1 MAGAPRSL
9 SHVWRRSRIRLW
21 LLMGLLAG
29 LAATAGVLAAT
40 GRTGNLVLVAVLGVG
55 IAWVA
60 FRVVR
65 RAERPARD
73 LRRFL
78 DSVRADDMSV
88 RFSSS
93 GHDPLMDAL
102 AESFESVSDAFRKVR
117 AEREEQAGYLEA
129 VVRHVGVALIGFRT
143 DGTVT
148 LFNLAAGRTLSIPR
162 PRSVESL
169 RQRAPKTAAALE
181 GLAPGE
187 RVLIRL
193 DADDGPKELVAY
205 ATRFVIAGESHT
217 LVSLQDI
224 RQELETRELEAW
236 QQLTRVLTHEITNS
250 VAPISSLAG
259 TAQTLLERQH
269 TDDVR
274 EALGT
279 IERRSR
285 GLVAFVES
293 YRTLARLPQPEPRVV
308 PAAELLGDIATLMR
322 VSTDHVEVSVE
333 VEPDGLDIVADPD
346 LIEQALVNIALNA
359 VEAMEETAGAHL
371 RLRAFVG
378 QTGRPVVEVR
388 DNGPG
393 LLPEVVERVFVPFFS
408 TKSTGSGIGLSLSQ
422 RIARLH
428 GGTLTV
434 TSEPDVETVF
444 TLRL

>member
-1 MAGAPRSL
+1 MSPDALPRL
-9 SHVWRRSRIRLW
+9 WRRTRVRLG
-21 LLMGLLAG
+21 LSLGLLAG
-29 LAATAGVLAAT
+29 LAIEIGAVLARGGPT
-40 GRTGNLVLVAVLGVG
+40 GLVVAVALGVG
-55 IAWVA
+55 LVWVA
-60 FRVVR
+60 GRIVR
-65 RAERPARD
+65 QAERPARD

-102 AESFESVSDAFRKVR
+102 ADAFETVSEAFRKVR

-129 VVRHVGVALIGFRT
+129 VVRHVGVALVGFRT

-148 LFNLAAGRTLSIPR
+148 LFNLAAGRTLGIPR
-162 PRSVESL
+162 PRSVEAL
-169 RQRAPKTAAALE
+169 RQRAPETAAALE
-181 GLAPGE
+181 RLAPGE

-193 DADDGPKELVAY
+193 DAEDGPKELVAY

-224 RQELETRELEAW
+224 RQELEARELEAW

-250 VAPISSLAG
+250 VAPIASLAG
-259 TAQTLLERQH
+259 TAQTLLAGDH
-269 TDDVR
+269 TDDVQ

-285 GLVAFVES
+285 GLVAFVDS
-293 YRTLARLPQPEPRVV
+293 YRTLARLPQPTPRVV
-308 PAAELLGDIATLMR
+308 PAAELLGDVAMLMR
-322 VSTDHVEVSVE
+322 ASTEHVTISVE
-333 VEPDGLDIVADPD
+333 VEPDGLEIVADPD
-346 LIEQALVNIALNA
+346 LIEQALVNLALNA
-359 VEAMEETAGAHL
+359 AEAMESTEGATL

-378 QTGRPVVEVR
+378 ATGRPVVEVT

-393 LLPEVVERVFVPFFS
+393 LLPEVLDRAFVPFFS
-408 TKSTGSGIGLSLSQ
+408 TKTTGSGIGLSLSQ

-434 TSEPDVETVF
+434 ASEPDVETTF
-444 TLRL
+444 TFRL